1 MVFNRDLSVVA
12 IAAYARLLAP
22 LPEFIIVEPL
32 TATGVRGVRYALE
45 VEGPHRVV
53 MGDIDGCAVEITGR
67 NINLN
72 KLAGRA
78 RVYWLDA
85 RELLLATRSL
95 LEKPPLVI
103 DIDPFGSPAP
113 YLDAAL
119 SVIGNY
125 GLLAVTATDLAVL
138 EGSKR
143 RAARR
148 RYGVDLVKAPESKE
162 IGLRILL
169 GYIARVAASHDK
181 YIEPVL
187 SYYADHYFRAYVIV
201 RRGARKADKMLEN
214 SIGHAH
220 YCRGDKRT
228 YILEE
233 PPACISYS
241 RPERIG
247 PLWISSM
254 NNASFIREAIKEL
267 KERRY
272 LATVERGLRLLGLLE
287 CESSLEDRILH
298 VSIDQIASF
307 ARKSMPPID
316 KLVSL
321 LRSEGHAVCRSH
333 YSPIA
338 IRTSAPYASLVKLL
352 LASV

>member
-1 MVFNRDLSVVA
+1 MVFNRDLSVAA

-53 MGDIDGCAVEITGR
+53 MGDIDKCAVEITTR

-72 KLAGRA
+72 KLTGKA

-85 RELLLATRSL
+85 RKLLLATRSL
-95 LEKPPLVI
+95 LEKPPLVV

-119 SVIGNY
+119 SVIGNH

-169 GYIARVAASHDK
+169 GYIARIAASHDK

-187 SYYADHYFRAYVIV
+187 SYYTDHYFRVYVVV

-214 SIGHAH
+214 SIGHAY
-220 YCRGDKRT
+220 YCREDKRT
-228 YILEE
+228 YISDE
-233 PPACISYS
+233 PPSCISYS
-241 RPERIG
+241 KPERIG
-247 PLWISSM
+247 PLWVSAM
-254 NNASFIREAIKEL
+254 NNASFIREVVSEL
-267 KERRY
+267 KAREY
-272 LATVERGLRLLGLLE
+272 LATAGRGLSLLRLLE
-287 CESSLEDRILH
+287 CESSLEDRTLH

-307 ARKSMPPID
+307 ARSNMPPMD
-316 KLVSL
+316 KLLDL
-321 LRSEGHAVCRSH
+321 LRSEGYVACRSH

-338 IRTSAPYASLVKLL
+338 IRTNAPYTSLVKLL